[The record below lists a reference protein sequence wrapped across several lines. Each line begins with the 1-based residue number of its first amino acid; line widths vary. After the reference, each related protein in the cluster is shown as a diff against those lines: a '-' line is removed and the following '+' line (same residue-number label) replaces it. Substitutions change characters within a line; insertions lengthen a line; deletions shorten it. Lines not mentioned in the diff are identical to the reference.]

1 MVVVPAIDVI
11 RSRKADVRL
20 RVRGCDVS
28 EELLGLKCLRLAWTA
43 LDRGASAGDQLEYQ
57 RDHSQHQKYV
67 DKSTHGVA
75 ANHSQQP
82 ENKQNYK

>member
-1 MVVVPAIDVI
+1 MSYGAASKRAPADPWLQCVRGVARVEVPA
-11 RSRKADVRL
+11 A
-20 RVRGCDVS
+20 
-28 EELLGLKCLRLAWTA
+28 CLNGALPETG

-75 ANHSQQP
+75 TDHSQQP

>member
-1 MVVVPAIDVI
+1 MSYGQQGKRAPAGPWLQCVRGVARVQVPA
-11 RSRKADVRL
+11 A
-20 RVRGCDVS
+20 C
-28 EELLGLKCLRLAWTA
+28 LKTA

>member
-1 MVVVPAIDVI
+1 LFLLIDVSRKGEAKVHLPI
-11 RSRKADVRL
+11 RIAMCPRSR
-20 RVRGCDVS
+20 
-28 EELLGLKCLRLAWTA
+28 LGFNACGLPEMA

-57 RDHSQHQKYV
+57 CDQSQHQQYV

-75 ANHSQQP
+75 TDHSQQP